1 MLEAE
6 RASQRGRTPS
16 IIIAPSVLSA
26 DFARLGE
33 EVRAVDAAGADW
45 IHVDVMD
52 GRFVPNIT
60 IGPVVLQAIRRS
72 TAKPLNVHLMIVEPE
87 HYLAAFADAGADH
100 LLVQAEPGSTIHLHR
115 VLSKIRAL
123 GKKAG
128 VVLDPATPPEL
139 VEYVLHLCDVIL
151 VMTVNPGFGGQS
163 FLPEMLPKIRRLRE
177 MCAERGLHPVIEVD
191 GGENA
196 TTAARGGRRRRN
208 RDRRRLGDFRREGL
222 RQGDCRHSREGRRG
236 GCDVMNAA
244 PSSPSTDRDALKR
257 AAAEAAV
264 QLVENDMVV
273 GLGSGSTAAFAV
285 EALARRHRQGLRF
298 VGIPTSERTAAQ
310 AKAADIP
317 LTSFSEHRQID
328 LTIDGAD
335 EVERG
340 TLNLIKGL
348 GGALLREKIVAA
360 ASHRLAIVVDGSKL
374 VDRLGTRTPVPVEVV
389 AFGLEA
395 TRESLEVLGA
405 SAHDAHVVGRALCH
419 RQRQPHSRLRFR
431 PHRRSGAIGRTHP
444 AHRRRGGKRAF
455 HQPRRSGLCRRR
467 GGVHRL
473 DSARAHRGSPPILVI
488 MGVSGSGK
496 STIAEELSA
505 RLGWP
510 FEEGDSLH
518 PESNVAK
525 MHAGIPLTDADRLPW
540 LERVAA
546 WIDGQRAK
554 KQPGI
559 ITCSALKR
567 SYRQIIIGDRPEVR
581 LVYLRGGRDLIAE
594 HLAGRHGHFMPAA
607 LLQSQIDTLEEPDPS
622 EDPLT
627 VDAGAPAAHVADEI
641 IRLLGAS
648 ATVVQGVP
656 AHPN

>member
-1 MLEAE
+1 MTPPKVSILETDRLAM
-6 RASQRGRTPS
+6 RGQAPS

-26 DFARLGE
+26 DFSRLGE

-72 TAKPLNVHLMIVEPE
+72 TTKPLNVHLMIVEPE
-87 HYLAAFADAGADH
+87 RYLAAFADAGADH
-100 LLVQAEPGSTIHLHR
+100 LLVQAEPGSTTHLHR
-115 VLSKIRAL
+115 VLAKIRAL

-139 VEYVLHLCDVIL
+139 VEYVLHLCDIIL
-151 VMTVNPGFGGQS
+151 VMTVNPGFGGQT
-163 FLPEMLPKIRRLRE
+163 FIPEMLPKITRLRA

-196 TTAARGGRRRRN
+196 DDSRASRRRRRD
-208 RDRRRLGDFRREGL
+208 RDRRRLGYFRDQGL
-222 RQGDCRHSREGRRG
+222 RQGDCRHARKRRRG
-236 GCDVMNAA
+236 GGDVMKAA
-244 PSSPSTDRDALKR
+244 ASPSDADRDALKR
-257 AAAEAAV
+257 AAAEAAA

-298 VGIPTSERTAAQ
+298 VGIPTSEHTAAQ
-310 AKAADIP
+310 AKAAGIP
-317 LTSFSEHRQID
+317 LASFREHRQID

-335 EVERG
+335 EVESG

-360 ASHRLAIVVDGSKL
+360 ASHRLVIVVDGSKL

-395 TRESLEVLGA
+395 TSESLDVLGA
-405 SAHDAHVVGRALCH
+405 SAHVRMT
-419 RQRQPHSRLRFR
+419 
-431 PHRRSGAIGRTHP
+431 SGAPFVTDGGNRILDCDFGRIADP
-444 AHRRRGGKRAF
+444 ARLDERIRRIVGVVE
-455 HQPRRSGLCRRR
+455 SGLFISRADPVFMADAS
-467 GGVHRL
+467 GVHRL

-496 STIAEELSA
+496 TTIAEELAA

-518 PESNVAK
+518 PEANVAK

-567 SYRQIIIGDRPEVR
+567 TYRQIIIGDRPQVR
-581 LVYLRGGRDLIAE
+581 LVYLRGGRGLHGDGKDE
-594 HLAGRHGHFMPAA
+594 QGRYY
-607 LLQSQIDTLEEPDPS
+607 LE
-622 EDPLT
+622 
-627 VDAGAPAAHVADEI
+627 
-641 IRLLGAS
+641 RGAS
-648 ATVVQGVP
+648 EPRQATWTFHRPFQWRL
-656 AHPN
+656 